1 MRIGIISD
9 THGLLRREAIEQL
22 TGADHIIHAGDIGAA
37 EVIDGLRKI
46 ARTTAVKGNVDRGEW
61 GKEHPE
67 TEFVVHAGR
76 AFYVVHNLKEITLDP
91 AASGFDAVISGHS
104 HRPKIETKNGIV
116 CVNPGSAG
124 PHRFKLPVAVATLA
138 IAGSVILPRILEIA
152 PYRKKSRVSHEEIAT
167 FNVNRVN
174 RRLPVLLRWLGEAQ
188 PDIVC
193 LQELKAAHEKD
204 RPG

>member
-1 MRIGIISD
+1 M
-9 THGLLRREAIEQL
+9 
-22 TGADHIIHAGDIGAA
+22 
-37 EVIDGLRKI
+37 IDGLRKI
-46 ARTTAVKGNVDRGEW
+46 APTTAVKGNVDRGEW
-61 GKEHPE
+61 AKEYPE
-67 TEFVVHAGR
+67 TEFVVLAGR

-116 CVNPGSAG
+116 YVNPGSAG